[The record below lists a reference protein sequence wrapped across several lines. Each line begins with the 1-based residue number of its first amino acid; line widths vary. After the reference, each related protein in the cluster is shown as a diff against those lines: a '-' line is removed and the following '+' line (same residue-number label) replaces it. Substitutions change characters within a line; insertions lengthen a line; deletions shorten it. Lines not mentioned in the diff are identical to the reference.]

1 MDDWARKGTVN
12 AKRVT
17 FISVLAKIYQATKEI
32 YLENGKVLDKEIFL
46 SLKQNKEDS
55 IEQVFSFSIDMVTT
69 KVIPNT
75 RKEMNIIIEVRSR
88 KNEEEEDLIESNVL
102 LSIMQGNSIR
112 FTPFRVN
119 EELSH

>member
-1 MDDWARKGTVN
+1 
-12 AKRVT
+12 
-17 FISVLAKIYQATKEI
+17 
-32 YLENGKVLDKEIFL
+32 
-46 SLKQNKEDS
+46 
-55 IEQVFSFSIDMVTT
+55 MVTT